1 LLLALGVR
9 RGFLLRAAP
18 CVLRAALFDR
28 REGSLGAKGLK
39 PWRCGVESIRGGGVA
54 AGVRVEQ
61 SQPHVYRNFQGNRF
75 PTSTFIAI
83 SRKTGFQPP
92 RLSKFPSIVISKKPV
107 FCVCHDFKEVN
118 FSAILATHNKDGE
131 EINMQDAYDAKFEFE
146 SLTFTQ
152 NAIAVS
158 FVSTADPDVKAQ
170 HRVLNTEGLKE
181 PVSVAAA
188 LDLLKYWINSRFDEE
203 GYLCQSSK
211 DQARARDPKQ

>member
-1 LLLALGVR
+1 
-9 RGFLLRAAP
+9 
-18 CVLRAALFDR
+18 
-28 REGSLGAKGLK
+28 
-39 PWRCGVESIRGGGVA
+39 
-54 AGVRVEQ
+54 
-61 SQPHVYRNFQGNRF
+61 
-75 PTSTFIAI
+75 
-83 SRKTGFQPP
+83 
-92 RLSKFPSIVISKKPV
+92 
-107 FCVCHDFKEVN
+107 
-118 FSAILATHNKDGE
+118 
-131 EINMQDAYDAKFEFE
+131 MQDAYDAKFEFE